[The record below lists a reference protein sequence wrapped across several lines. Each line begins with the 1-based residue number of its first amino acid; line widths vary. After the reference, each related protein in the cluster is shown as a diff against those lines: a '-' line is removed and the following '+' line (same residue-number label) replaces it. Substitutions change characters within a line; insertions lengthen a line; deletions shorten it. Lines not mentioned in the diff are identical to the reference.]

1 MRAFSAGMEGRNVR
15 SFNTAINHLDTMD
28 KLATALDNGDI
39 RAFNAVGNEFRKQT
53 GSEAP
58 TNFESAK
65 SIVGGEVAKA
75 LTGSNMALADRKEI
89 RDQLASANSPAQLKG
104 VIRTLQELMGGQLSS
119 LRQQYEVGT
128 NRKDFDTRL
137 SGRAK
142 QVISGMEAPAAPA
155 APSGIPGA
163 SAPRAPSVSNW

>member
-1 MRAFSAGMEGRNVR
+1 MLFR
-15 SFNTAINHLDTMD
+15 S
-28 KLATALDNGDI
+28 
-39 RAFNAVGNEFRKQT
+39 
-53 GSEAP
+53 
-58 TNFESAK
+58 
-65 SIVGGEVAKA
+65 
-75 LTGSNMALADRKEI
+75 
-89 RDQLASANSPAQLKG
+89 KG

-142 QVISGMEAPAAPA
+142 QIILGMEAPAAPA